1 MFRPIFYIIFTL
13 LRVRIVF
20 QVKNKGGFVPFH
32 HQYLLAQL
40 IKGML
45 VKGGQKEFIDYPF
58 YNFSGL
64 KGQTKISRQGLHFY
78 SRRVTLVVA
87 SNNKAF
93 IDYFLRVLFTF
104 PKVDIGNLML
114 EPEAVELED
123 HPEITDASRYICI
136 SPIVVLQP
144 SLYDAEAKK
153 FISPETD
160 TFSDLLFE
168 STIQRMEQAGE
179 DPQKIEGIGKFQ
191 LVPDEDYL
199 NKIRESQKKFARI
212 YPLYDQDLK
221 YEIRGYTFPFVLYA
235 PKVVQEFIFTCGLGQ
250 FCHKGFGMLDIAN
263 ADPSKRAVTYEFA
276 ETTA

>member
-1 MFRPIFYIIFTL
+1 
-13 LRVRIVF
+13 
-20 QVKNKGGFVPFH
+20 
-32 HQYLLAQL
+32 
-40 IKGML
+40 ML
-45 VKGGQKEFIDYPF
+45 VKGGEKEFIEYPF

-78 SRRVTLVVA
+78 SRRVTLVLS

-104 PKVDIGNLML
+104 PKVDIGNLIL
-114 EPEAVELED
+114 TPEAVEQEAQPD
-123 HPEITDASRYICI
+123 ITDATRYICI

-144 SLYDAEAKK
+144 SLYDAEAKR

-160 TFSDLLFE
+160 AFSDLLFE
-168 STIQRMEQAGE
+168 STIQRMEQYGE
-179 DPQKIEGIGKFQ
+179 DPQKIDGIGKFQ

-221 YEIRGYTFPFVLYA
+221 YEVRGYTFPFTLYA
-235 PKVVQEFIFTCGLGQ
+235 PREVQEFLFTNGIGY
-250 FCHKGFGMLDIAN
+250 FCHKGFGMMDLAN
-263 ADPSKRAVTYEFA
+263 TDPSKRTTVYEFA
-276 ETTA
+276 ETV